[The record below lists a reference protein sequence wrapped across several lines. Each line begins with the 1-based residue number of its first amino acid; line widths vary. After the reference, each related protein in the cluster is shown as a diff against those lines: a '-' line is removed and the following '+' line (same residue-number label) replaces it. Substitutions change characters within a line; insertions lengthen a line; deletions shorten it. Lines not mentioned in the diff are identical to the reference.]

1 MNPINGGTP
10 LSDRMRI
17 IRGTDISILLFSE
30 FNVFLYIM
38 INVGI
43 IITEYISKYRIEND
57 GLLIIMNLV
66 IHPMW
71 VIDEKAMIDFILVW
85 FIPIIEPIMA
95 FSTGRTI
102 DSLDEF
108 IINVNT
114 HIGANFCHVDR
125 SIHDDQEIDVITD
138 GNHIWHGAMP
148 SLINIEITR
157 EYIINVLFIL
167 RSYHHIAV
175 DIIKKIDEPIACTR
189 KYLSIASDSW
199 NLFDE

>member
-66 IHPMW
+66 IHPM
-71 VIDEKAMIDFILVW
+71 
-85 FIPIIEPIMA
+85 
-95 FSTGRTI
+95 
-102 DSLDEF
+102 
-108 IINVNT
+108 
-114 HIGANFCHVDR
+114 
-125 SIHDDQEIDVITD
+125 
-138 GNHIWHGAMP
+138 
-148 SLINIEITR
+148 
-157 EYIINVLFIL
+157 
-167 RSYHHIAV
+167 
-175 DIIKKIDEPIACTR
+175 
-189 KYLSIASDSW
+189 
-199 NLFDE
+199 